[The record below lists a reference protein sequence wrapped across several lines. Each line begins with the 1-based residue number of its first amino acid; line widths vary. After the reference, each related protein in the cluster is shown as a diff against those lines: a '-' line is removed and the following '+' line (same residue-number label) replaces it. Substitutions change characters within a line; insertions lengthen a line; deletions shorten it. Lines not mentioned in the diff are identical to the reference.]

1 MLIEYFLLYIKFFF
15 RNNYD
20 FNIFI
25 YKDKKIMEKLK
36 NLKISDDLHKEI
48 KIYCAKEGLK
58 INQWV
63 EKQLQEKI
71 NKINEEK

>member
-1 MLIEYFLLYIKFFF
+1 
-15 RNNYD
+15 
-20 FNIFI
+20 
-25 YKDKKIMEKLK
+25 MEKLK